1 MRKVQKVKI
10 FIDNK
15 IFLLMKKEILFH
27 DETLFMNQEVFD
39 FDFVPEEFMFRQEQ
53 MQELIGCINPAIKK
67 KRPVNCILSGDP
79 ATGKTTSLKKI
90 FEELKEYPHI
100 ITVYLNSRVH
110 NTTFRVYSEI
120 NRKLFGYIPPESGIP
135 VTSLYQKIFEKI
147 KQENKI
153 LLIALDDCVFL
164 EDPDEVIYQ
173 LSRANEIYPGVKVG
187 ILAVLSEKEKY
198 IIEDKSASVFRP
210 RIIEYAKYE
219 EEEIFEILKIRAKTG
234 FYPGVVNEDILR
246 SIANYA
252 IEQDLRFAIELL
264 RQSAI
269 EAESKSEKEIL
280 EVHLEKAFS
289 GMLKKIRPGKEIDLK
304 EKVILEILNNKKY
317 NSGELYK
324 LANKSLKL
332 SYSSFYRI
340 IEKLEKKKLICL
352 DEKATNKG
360 RTRIIS
366 KS

>member
-1 MRKVQKVKI
+1 
-10 FIDNK
+10 
-15 IFLLMKKEILFH
+15 MKKEILFH
-27 DETLFMNQEVFD
+27 DETLFMNPEAFD

-53 MQELIGCINPAIKK
+53 MQELISCVNPATHR
-67 KRPVNCILSGDP
+67 KRPVNCILCGDP
-79 ATGKTTSLKKI
+79 ATGKTTSIKKI
-90 FEELKEYPHI
+90 FEELKEYSHI
-100 ITVYLNSRVH
+100 ITVYINSRVH

-120 NRKLFGYIPPESGIP
+120 NRKLFGYTPPESGIP
-135 VTSLYQKIFEKI
+135 VTSLYQKIFEKL
-147 KQENKI
+147 KEENKV

-173 LSRANEIYPGVKVG
+173 LSRANEVYPGVKVG

-210 RIIEYAKYE
+210 RIIEYFLYE
-219 EEEIFEILKIRAKTG
+219 EEEILEILKIRAKIG

-246 SIANYA
+246 IIANHA
-252 IEQDLRFAIELL
+252 LEQDLRFGIELL

-269 EAESKSEKEIL
+269 EAECKSERKIL
-280 EVHLEKAFS
+280 ESHVEKAFS
-289 GMLKKIRPGKEIDLK
+289 SILKKVKPGKEIDEK
-304 EKVILEILNNKKY
+304 EKTILDILAVKNY

-324 LANKSLKL
+324 LANKKLKF

-340 IEKLEKKKLICL
+340 IEKLEKKKLIIST
-352 DEKATNKG
+352 EKVTNLG

-366 KS
+366 KA